1 MIVIMM
7 TTVMINDYGNDDDY
21 DDADDDTAPSWPG
34 CICYQT
40 KAGRIQT
47 MSVVDKMVRLLTK
60 QIKQKPNKQNEC
72 WLLTKCDRLKTPRR

>member
-1 MIVIMM
+1 MM

-21 DDADDDTAPSWPG
+21 DDADDDTAPSSWPG